1 MGAAF
6 STSSDLGARFLTQTM
21 RVDRISG
28 AGAELV
34 APRMSGCASC
44 AAKAGCGT
52 AALGKAAAPLRVTVP
67 DQGALRVGDE
77 VTVAMP
83 AGRFAGLALLAYFLP
98 PLASAGVI
106 GILDHI
112 GAPEFLLVS
121 LVLPV
126 IGLALIPLYL
136 AEKRSNGVHDLQII
150 AVERPTGATP

>member
-1 MGAAF
+1 MGAA
-6 STSSDLGARFLTQTM
+6 SACTSDLGARFLTQTM

-34 APRMSGCASC
+34 APRLSGCASC

-52 AALGKAAAPLRVTVP
+52 AALGNNAAPLRVTLP

-106 GILDHI
+106 GILDQI
-112 GAPEFLLVS
+112 GAPEFLMVG

-126 IGLALIPLYL
+126 LGLALIPLYL
-136 AEKRSNGVHDLQII
+136 AEKRSNGVQDLQII
-150 AVERPTGATP
+150 AVERPKGATP